1 MASSWYVRTLQN
13 QNAPLNRLTNK
24 YKILPGGVTCLSVEI
39 VREFVTTRHLFFLE
53 AGAQLLGILT
63 VQKVKSTTNQG

>member
-1 MASSWYVRTLQN
+1 
-13 QNAPLNRLTNK
+13 
-24 YKILPGGVTCLSVEI
+24 VTCLSAEI
-39 VREFVTTRHLFFLE
+39 VREFVTARHLFFLE